1 MQADCNLV
9 MYNQQSEAKWS
20 TNSAK
25 GGRHMCRLYV
35 TDDGKLLVDKEGDEI
50 WNSDK
55 SEGKKWFIVWCHVQL
70 STRVTS
76 EPSFCVIWDQIKDL
90 FLNASMSFFL
100 LFVVSGGQANVG
112 LCISALCYKISLKC
126 ENNKCNQQ

>member
-1 MQADCNLV
+1 MSKNYLSKNDELRKGDYLMSNNGNFKAIFQEDGNFVLYGWRPLWASDTCRSDGFHVCMQDDCNLV

-55 SEGKKWFIVWCHVQL
+55 SEGKK
-70 STRVTS
+70 
-76 EPSFCVIWDQIKDL
+76 
-90 FLNASMSFFL
+90 
-100 LFVVSGGQANVG
+100 
-112 LCISALCYKISLKC
+112 
-126 ENNKCNQQ
+126 